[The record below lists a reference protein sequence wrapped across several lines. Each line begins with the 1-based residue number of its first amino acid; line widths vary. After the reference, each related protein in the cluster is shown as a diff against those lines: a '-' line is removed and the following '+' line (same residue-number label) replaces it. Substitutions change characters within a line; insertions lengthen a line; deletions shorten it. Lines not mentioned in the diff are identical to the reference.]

1 MILIIDNYDSFT
13 YNLVHLVA
21 AKTNEY
27 KVVRNDKITLS
38 EIDELNPA
46 GILISPGPG
55 RPEDAGII
63 DEAIESFAG
72 NVPILGVC
80 LGLQAIGMVFG
91 GNVIHASTLM
101 HGKTS
106 KIFHD
111 GKAIFNGI
119 GDGFTAARYHS
130 LVLDEETIPAV
141 LEITAR
147 SEDKAVM
154 GIRHKTL
161 NLEGVQFHPESY
173 LTENG
178 KELIANWIEN
188 CKRFEP
194 IVV

>member
-1 MILIIDNYDSFT
+1 
-13 YNLVHLVA
+13 
-21 AKTNEY
+21 
-27 KVVRNDKITLS
+27 
-38 EIDELNPA
+38 
-46 GILISPGPG
+46 
-55 RPEDAGII
+55 
-63 DEAIESFAG
+63 
-72 NVPILGVC
+72 
-80 LGLQAIGMVFG
+80 
-91 GNVIHASTLM
+91 LM

-106 KIFHD
+106 KTIHD

-119 GDGFTAARYHS
+119 GDRFTAARYHS

-154 GIRHKTL
+154 GIRHKPL
-161 NLEGVQFHPESY
+161 NLEAVQFHPESY